1 MIVHRNPD
9 IFPEPE
15 IFSPERWLQSG
26 SQNLDKYLVAFSRGP
41 RSCLGINL
49 AWCELY
55 LIFGNVFRKI
65 QLEMDDAV
73 TVDNVRFRDYFAP
86 IYRGKHVHAH
96 VKQRDC

>member
-41 RSCLGINL
+41 RSCLGIKYVRIRSLKPFSINALLIPVWL
-49 AWCELY
+49 ALRGVSCTSFLAT
-55 LIFGNVFRKI
+55 F
-65 QLEMDDAV
+65 LEKSNWKWMML
-73 TVDNVRFRDYFAP
+73 
-86 IYRGKHVHAH
+86 
-96 VKQRDC
+96 